1 MKELVIGNPIYDK
14 ELKVLGLI
22 TALPYGESNKFQ
34 YIWVDKKGYSTRENE
49 KFSYSRYILF
59 DVNDMIK

>member
-22 TALPYGESNKFQ
+22 TALPYGASNKFQ
-34 YIWVDKKGYSTRENE
+34 YIWVDKKRIFNTR
-49 KFSYSRYILF
+49 K
-59 DVNDMIK
+59 

>member
-34 YIWVDKKGYSTRENE
+34 YIWVDKKKDIQHE
-49 KFSYSRYILF
+49 KMKNSVIAGISCL
-59 DVNDMIK
+59 M